1 MLDTAKMIVDEN
13 DPKTFSCRA
22 LIMGGFYIFLV
33 IILSP
38 LKNLSAVRYVLVPC
52 LGVYFYTMAITSK
65 RLVFKKI
72 SDRNAGTG
80 PGSY

>member
-1 MLDTAKMIVDEN
+1 MIVDQD

-52 LGVYFYTMAITSK
+52 LGVYAYTMAITSK
-65 RLVFKKI
+65 FLVVKNI
-72 SDRNAGTG
+72 SDRNAVTG
-80 PGSY
+80 PGAY

>member
-1 MLDTAKMIVDEN
+1 MYIVVAWDFIEHAIVKYNLVDLKMIDSTKMVVDEN
-13 DPKTFSCRA
+13 DFKTFTYRA

-52 LGVYFYTMAITSK
+52 
-65 RLVFKKI
+65 
-72 SDRNAGTG
+72 
-80 PGSY
+80 